1 MSGVG
6 FGVEMRNQ
14 MDWWGVGR
22 VSDIKTLIFV
32 IRDTF
37 AIVALLPLTQNTLPS
52 KDVREYVFSCFLM
65 PGTSQKH
72 LGMILNEFRRDS
84 KIIIFIKILTLLR
97 GAVNVHSWLGLSW
110 SVAGL
115 SWSVSLLI
123 V

>member
-1 MSGVG
+1 MGV
-6 FGVEMRNQ
+6 R
-14 MDWWGVGR
+14 R
-22 VSDIKTLIFV
+22 LPDIKILIFV
-32 IRDTF
+32 TRAPF
-37 AIVALLPLTQNTLPS
+37 MIVAPLPLTQNTLPS

-65 PGTSQKH
+65 PGTSKKH

-97 GAVNVHSWLGLSW
+97 GAVNVHSWLGLGW

-115 SWSVSLLI
+115 SWSVSLLT